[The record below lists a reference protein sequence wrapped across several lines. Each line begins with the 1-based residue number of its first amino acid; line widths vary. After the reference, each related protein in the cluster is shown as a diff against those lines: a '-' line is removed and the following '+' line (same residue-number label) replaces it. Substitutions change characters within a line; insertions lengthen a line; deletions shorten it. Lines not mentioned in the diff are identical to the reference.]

1 MTLKE
6 RVIVSAYTG
15 YLMVQGEELKYLYE
29 YAEKVTGRKGW
40 QTIDFAEADQLQNRA
55 KDDFIKLCSDYSP
68 FNNEDFDRLEKAIT
82 NDAELNSRCSM
93 NTLPGGQR
101 EICLWGRS
109 EEGAADLIEAL
120 REYARGLALWKQEFT
135 EKDGFRMGYMSPAR
149 GLISPEEVVERWK
162 KIIRGEEE

>member
-40 QTIDFAEADQLQNRA
+40 QTIDFAEAELLQNRA
-55 KDDFIKLCSDYSP
+55 KDDFIKLCSDSSP
-68 FNNEDFDRLEKAIT
+68 FNNEDFNRLEKAII

-135 EKDGFRMGYMSPAR
+135 EKDGFRVGYMSPIR
-149 GLISPEEVVERWK
+149 GLISPEEAFKRWK
-162 KIIRGEEE
+162 EKVASQ

>member
-40 QTIDFAEADQLQNRA
+40 QTIDFAEAELLQNRA

-120 REYARGLALWKQEFT
+120 REYARGLALWGQEFT
-135 EKDGFRMGYMSPAR
+135 EKDGFRVGYMSPIR
-149 GLISPEEVVERWK
+149 GLISPEETFKRWK
-162 KIIRGEEE
+162 EKVASQ

>member
-40 QTIDFAEADQLQNRA
+40 QTIDFAEADLLQNRA

-101 EICLWGRS
+101 EICLWGKS

-135 EKDGFRMGYMSPAR
+135 EKDGFRVGYISPIR
-149 GLISPEEVVERWK
+149 GLISPEEVFKRWK
-162 KIIRGEEE
+162 EKVASQ

>member
-29 YAEKVTGRKGW
+29 YAEKVTGRQGW
-40 QTIDFAEADQLQNRA
+40 QTIDFAEAELLQNRA
-55 KDDFIKLCSDYSP
+55 KNDFIKLCSDYSP

-82 NDAELNSRCSM
+82 NDAELNNRCSM

-109 EEGAADLIEAL
+109 EEGAAGLIEAL

-135 EKDGFRMGYMSPAR
+135 EKDGFRMGYMSPIR
-149 GLISPEEVVERWK
+149 GRISPEEVFKRWK
-162 KIIRGEEE
+162 EKAASQ

>member
-40 QTIDFAEADQLQNRA
+40 QTIDFAEAELLQNRA
-55 KDDFIKLCSDYSP
+55 KYDFIKLCSDYSP

-109 EEGAADLIEAL
+109 EEGVADLIEAL

-135 EKDGFRMGYMSPAR
+135 EKDGFRVGYISPIR
-149 GLISPEEVVERWK
+149 GLISPEEVFKRWK
-162 KIIRGEEE
+162 EKVASQ